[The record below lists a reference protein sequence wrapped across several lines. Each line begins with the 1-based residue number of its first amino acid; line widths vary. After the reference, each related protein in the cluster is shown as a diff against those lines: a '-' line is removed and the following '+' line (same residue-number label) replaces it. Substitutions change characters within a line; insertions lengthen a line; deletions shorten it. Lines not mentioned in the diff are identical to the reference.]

1 MNIEPNDSE
10 RAFRREVRAW
20 LRANAP
26 THNRPQSG
34 SAMAAFDLQWQRT
47 QFDAGWAGIAWPT
60 EYGGRGLSLVEQL
73 IWFEEY
79 GQLDLPVV
87 ESTFVGLRHAGPTLI
102 ARATDEQKSFHLPK
116 ILRGDVIWCQGF
128 SEPEAGSD
136 LASLR
141 TRGVVDGD
149 ELVVNGQKIWT
160 SYADIADWQELLIR
174 TDPDAAKH
182 RGLTWVICD
191 MRSPGIEARPIDT
204 MDGGREF
211 SEVFYTDVRIPL
223 ANVVGRVNDGWNVAM
238 STLGFERGTS
248 LTVNQV
254 KMGAIVE
261 RIAQEATRRPGPSG
275 TGRAIDDEGFA
286 RELARVRSEA
296 AVLRSMTYRG
306 ISRNLRTE
314 VPGPEGSML
323 KIMFGDLEQ
332 RVHRLLA
339 TLLGD
344 DVLDSGDPRITEYLY
359 SFVATIGAGTSE
371 IQRNIVAERLLG
383 LAR

>member
-1 MNIEPNDSE
+1 VNIEPTEQE
-10 RAFRREVRAW
+10 RAFRSEVRTW
-20 LRANAP
+20 LRRNAP
-26 THNRPQSG
+26 TKTRPQSG
-34 SAMAAFDLQWQRT
+34 RGMREFDLEWQRT
-47 QFDAGWAGIAWPT
+47 QWEAGWAGIAWPV

-102 ARATDEQKSFHLPK
+102 ARATDEQKSFHLSK

-141 TRGVVDGD
+141 TRAVVDGD

-160 SYADIADWQELLIR
+160 SYADIADWQELLVR

-191 MRSPGIEARPIDT
+191 MRTPGIDAHPIDT

-211 SEVFYTDVRIPL
+211 SEVFYNDVRIPL
-223 ANVVGRVNDGWNVAM
+223 SNVVGRVNDGWNVAM

-254 KMGAIVE
+254 KMSAIVE
-261 RIAQEATRRPGPSG
+261 RLAQEATRRPGPGG
-275 TGRAIDDEGFA
+275 TKRAMDDEGFA

-306 ISRNLRTE
+306 ISRNLRSP

-332 RVHRLLA
+332 RVHRLMA

-344 DVLDSGDPRITEYLY
+344 DVLDRGDPRITEYLY
-359 SFVATIGAGTSE
+359 SYAATIGAGTSE
-371 IQRNIVAERLLG
+371 IQRNIVAERVLG
-383 LAR
+383 LPR